1 MKPSYVTKKKL
12 KLAIQTTISLACHLR
27 CVKEQKLAHELE
39 KWTVPAETCR
49 ENNQIS
55 PYTWLNPV
63 GQSPM
68 HNAK

>member
-12 KLAIQTTISLACHLR
+12 KLAIQTTISLARHLR

-49 ENNQIS
+49 DNNQIS

-63 GQSPM
+63 GQLD
-68 HNAK
+68 